1 MTKRELIDVIAKKT
15 GLTKKASREAYETLI
30 DEITK
35 SLKRGEKVK
44 LFGFGV
50 FFTKLFESKEV
61 KPIGGGPKKR
71 IPARRM
77 PRFRPGTALKRAV
90 K

>member
-15 GLTKKASREAYETLI
+15 GLTKKASREAYETLFE
-30 DEITK
+30 EITK
-35 SLKRGEKVK
+35 ALKRGEKVK

-50 FFTKLFESKEV
+50 FFTKIFSSKEV

-71 IPARRM
+71 IPSRRM
-77 PRFRPGTALKRAV
+77 PRFRPGTTLKRAV

>member
-15 GLTKKASREAYETLI
+15 GLTKKASREAYETLL

-35 SLKRGEKVK
+35 ALKRGEKVK

-50 FFTKLFESKEV
+50 FFTKLFSSKEV
-61 KPIGGGPKKR
+61 KPIGGGPKKK

>member
-1 MTKRELIDVIAKKT
+1 MTKRELIDILAKKT
-15 GLTKKASREAYETLI
+15 GLTKKASREAFETI
-30 DEITK
+30 FDEITK
-35 SLKRGEKVK
+35 ALKRGEKVK
-44 LFGFGV
+44 VFGFGV
-50 FFTKLFESKEV
+50 FFTKLFKSKMV

-77 PRFRPGTALKRAV
+77 PRFRPGTTLKRAI